1 MKWTFPAAATAL
13 VLAGAGW
20 WAMQQRDGSA
30 EPAMPRIAQVDTGET
45 ATDATPTDGPEV
57 VEMTLGAEDAP
68 VEVIEYASYTC
79 PHCATFHQSVFKDL
93 REDYIGTGQVRF
105 SYREV
110 YFDKYGMWASLIAR
124 CEPSRF
130 FGVTDL
136 IYKGQQE
143 WARAGSD
150 AAIAEE
156 LRRIGRMAGLDGDQM
171 EACLTDGDKLQ
182 SLVGWYQRNA
192 EEHDIS
198 STPSFVID
206 GQKYDNMSY
215 ADFAAAIDQRLPE

>member
-1 MKWTFPAAATAL
+1 MKWTLPAATAAL
-13 VLAGAGW
+13 VLAGGGW
-20 WAMQQRDGSA
+20 WALQQRAGNA
-30 EPAMPRIAQVDTGET
+30 EPEMTRIAQVDTGGT
-45 ATDATPTDGPEV
+45 ATDAVPADGPEV

-93 REDYIGTGQVRF
+93 REEYIDTGQVRF
-105 SYREV
+105 TYREV

-150 AAIAEE
+150 AAIAED
-156 LRRIGRMAGLDGDQM
+156 LRRIGRMAGLDSDQV
-171 EACLTDGDKLQ
+171 EACLTDGEKLQ
-182 SLVGWYQRNA
+182 SLVAWYQRNA

-206 GQKYDNMSY
+206 GQKYGNMSY
-215 ADFAAAIDQRLPE
+215 ADFAAAIDERLPQ